1 MESFLDQQTCDKMLN
16 VSRETSVKFEIYLKT
31 LKKWQNNLNLVGT
44 STLDD
49 PWRRHILDC
58 GQISRY
64 IDQRDRE
71 IIDLGSG
78 AGLPGIILS
87 IMGYKNVLMVD
98 SDFKKTVFIS
108 EALRACGLKS
118 TVLTDR
124 VENLKSLKNK
134 TIVSRAFSSISL
146 TLNLLKE
153 KIQKDTEL
161 ILLKGKQAKKEII
174 DAEFYWKTNQIND
187 SKLLS
192 PNFNTYT
199 SISNSKS
206 FVVVCTF
213 V

>member
-64 IDQRDRE
+64 IDQKDRE

-199 SISNSKS
+199 SLSNSKS

>member
-1 MESFLDQQTCDKMLN
+1 MESFLDQETCDKMLN

-64 IDQRDRE
+64 IDQKDRE

-98 SDFKKTVFIS
+98 SDFKKTVFIL

-146 TLNLLKE
+146 TLNLLRE

-187 SKLLS
+187 SKLLR

-199 SISNSKS
+199 SLSNSKS

>member
-31 LKKWQNNLNLVGT
+31 LKKWQKNLNLVGS

-64 IDQRDRE
+64 IDKKDRE

-98 SDFKKTVFIS
+98 SDFKKTVFIL
-108 EALRACGLKS
+108 EALRACRLKS
-118 TVLTDR
+118 TVLRDR

-134 TIVSRAFSSISL
+134 TVVSRAFSSISI
-146 TLNLLKE
+146 TLNLLRE

-199 SISNSKS
+199 SLSNSKS

>member
-64 IDQRDRE
+64 IDQKDRE

-98 SDFKKTVFIS
+98 SDFKKTVFIL
-108 EALRACGLKS
+108 EALRACRLKS

-124 VENLKSLKNK
+124 VENLESLKNK
-134 TIVSRAFSSISL
+134 TIVSRAFSSISK
-146 TLNLLKE
+146 TLKLLRE

-187 SKLLS
+187 SKPLK
-192 PNFNTYT
+192 PNFNAYK
-199 SISNSKS
+199 SLSNSKS

>member
-1 MESFLDQQTCDKMLN
+1 MDSFLDQETCEKMLN

-31 LKKWQNNLNLVGT
+31 LKKWQNNLNLVGS

-64 IDQRDRE
+64 IDQKDRE

-98 SDFKKTVFIS
+98 SDFKKTVFIL

-187 SKLLS
+187 SKLLR

-199 SISNSKS
+199 SLSNSKS

>member
-1 MESFLDQQTCDKMLN
+1 MESFLDQETCEKMLN
-16 VSRETSVKFEIYLKT
+16 VSRETSAKFETYLKT
-31 LKKWQNNLNLVGT
+31 LKKWQENINLVGF

-64 IDQRDRE
+64 IEKKDRE

-98 SDFKKTVFIS
+98 SDFKKTVFIL
-108 EALRACGLKS
+108 EALRACRLKS

-124 VENLKSLKNK
+124 VENLETLKNK
-134 TIVSRAFSSISL
+134 TIVSRAFSSISK
-146 TLNLLKE
+146 TLNLLRK

-187 SKLLS
+187 SKPLK
-192 PNFNTYT
+192 PNFNAYK
-199 SISNSKS
+199 SLSNSKS

>member
-1 MESFLDQQTCDKMLN
+1 MESFLDQETCDKMLN

-31 LKKWQNNLNLVGT
+31 LKKWQNNLNLVGS

-146 TLNLLKE
+146 TLNLLRE

-199 SISNSKS
+199 SLSNSKS

>member
-64 IDQRDRE
+64 IDQKDRE

-98 SDFKKTVFIS
+98 SDFKKTVFIL

-199 SISNSKS
+199 SLSNSKS

>member
-31 LKKWQNNLNLVGT
+31 LKKWQNNLNLVGS

-199 SISNSKS
+199 SLSNSKS

>member
-1 MESFLDQQTCDKMLN
+1 MESFLDQETCEKMLN
-16 VSRETSVKFEIYLKT
+16 VSRETSVKFETYLKT
-31 LKKWQNNLNLVGT
+31 LKKWQENLNLVGS
-44 STLDD
+44 STLGD

-64 IDQRDRE
+64 IERKDRE

-78 AGLPGIILS
+78 AGLPGIVLS

-98 SDFKKTVFIS
+98 SDFKKTVFIL
-108 EALRACGLKS
+108 EALRACRLES
-118 TVLTDR
+118 TVLRDR

-134 TIVSRAFSSISL
+134 TVVSRAFSSISI
-146 TLNLLKE
+146 TLNLLRE

-174 DAEFYWKTNQIND
+174 NAEFDWKTNQIND
-187 SKLLS
+187 NALLK
-192 PNFNTYT
+192 PNFNTYK
-199 SISNSKS
+199 SLSDSKS

-213 V
+213 A

>member
-1 MESFLDQQTCDKMLN
+1 MESFLDQETCDKMLN

-31 LKKWQNNLNLVGT
+31 LKKWQNNLNLVGS

-98 SDFKKTVFIS
+98 SDFKKTVFIL

-146 TLNLLKE
+146 TLNLLRE

-199 SISNSKS
+199 SLSNSKS